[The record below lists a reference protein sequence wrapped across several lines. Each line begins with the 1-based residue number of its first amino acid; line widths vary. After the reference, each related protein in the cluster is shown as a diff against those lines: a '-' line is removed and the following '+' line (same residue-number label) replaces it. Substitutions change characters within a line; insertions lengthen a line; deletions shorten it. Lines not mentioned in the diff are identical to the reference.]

1 MGIYLDNWEKSEMCI
16 YFYPNTV
23 LVKIG
28 ILIKCLINDSQDAVC
43 FKMTISSGKDVVV
56 SMQRLRIQ
64 RRVKLDKASASERTE
79 THPLIH
85 RYEG

>member
-1 MGIYLDNWEKSEMCI
+1 MCI
-16 YFYPNTV
+16 YFYPNAV

-43 FKMTISSGKDVVV
+43 FKMTMSSGKDVVV
-56 SMQRLRIQ
+56 SMQRLQIQ
-64 RRVKLDKASASERTE
+64 RQVKLDKASASERTE

>member
-1 MGIYLDNWEKSEMCI
+1 MCI
-16 YFYPNTV
+16 YFYPNTF

-43 FKMTISSGKDVVV
+43 FKMSMSSGKEVVV
-56 SMQRLRIQ
+56 SMQRLWIQ
-64 RRVKLDKASASERTE
+64 RRVKRDKASASERTE

-85 RYEG
+85 RCEG